1 MIAYIKRL
9 IQNGWRIF
17 RSKLTIS
24 FFLTLTVILITVFLW
39 QVISA
44 NFLVGKGLNYVEKKL
59 DFSIYFKDGTDNED
73 IKTLQGI
80 LENFKDVDRV
90 ILVNKEKAFE
100 EFKFETEKNPVIFE
114 ALKEIQTNPLSDY
127 LIIKGKSPKV
137 YEEIAG
143 YLDGSPYRALI
154 EFITYAENQKIIKK
168 FISLS
173 QKIKFIMGLVVIFI
187 GIFCAL
193 LIFNSTI
200 LMIYSQKDEIE
211 VLKLIGA
218 SNFFIRSPF
227 LIFSVIITILGFLVG
242 SFLSIIIIQNTNQ
255 MLLAVIPEGDLQS
268 YVFTNFLGITS
279 FIFGFLLLINLIST
293 GLSLQKYLKI

>member
-1 MIAYIKRL
+1 M
-9 IQNGWRIF
+9 
-17 RSKLTIS
+17 
-24 FFLTLTVILITVFLW
+24 
-39 QVISA
+39 
-44 NFLVGKGLNYVEKKL
+44 
-59 DFSIYFKDGTDNED
+59 
-73 IKTLQGI
+73 
-80 LENFKDVDRV
+80 
-90 ILVNKEKAFE
+90 VNKEKAFE

-193 LIFNSTI
+193 LIFN
-200 LMIYSQKDEIE
+200 
-211 VLKLIGA
+211 
-218 SNFFIRSPF
+218 
-227 LIFSVIITILGFLVG
+227 
-242 SFLSIIIIQNTNQ
+242 
-255 MLLAVIPEGDLQS
+255 
-268 YVFTNFLGITS
+268 
-279 FIFGFLLLINLIST
+279 
-293 GLSLQKYLKI
+293 